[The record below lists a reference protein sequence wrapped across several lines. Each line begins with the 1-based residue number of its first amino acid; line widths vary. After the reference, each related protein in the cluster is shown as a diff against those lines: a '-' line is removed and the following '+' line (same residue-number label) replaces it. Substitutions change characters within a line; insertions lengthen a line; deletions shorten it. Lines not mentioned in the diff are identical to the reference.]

1 MARSIETLSVH
12 GGELRDKAHDSLV
25 TPLILATAYPFE
37 NTDELHRYL
46 IAPDDLSQTTLSAL
60 NGAQGSQAVALLM
73 AAPEFQRR

>member
-37 NTDELHRYL
+37 NTDELHRYCYRRQPT
-46 IAPDDLSQTTLSAL
+46 ASA
-60 NGAQGSQAVALLM
+60 
-73 AAPEFQRR
+73 